1 MILDF
6 DADPDPAFHSDA
18 HADLDP
24 ASQNDADLDPAF
36 QNNPEIRIRNTG
48 LGDQKGSNT
57 CKIST
62 LSRVG
67 KNPVFFFKPS
77 LVGFLGFFVFF
88 WVFWIFLVFF
98 YIFAQKRE
106 F

>member
-24 ASQNDADLDPAF
+24 ASQNNA
-36 QNNPEIRIRNTG
+36 EIRIRNTG

-57 CKIST
+57 CKNST

-67 KNPVFFFKPS
+67 KNP
-77 LVGFLGFFVFF
+77 GF
-88 WVFWIFLVFF
+88 
-98 YIFAQKRE
+98 
-106 F
+106 